1 MHKFVPL
8 DVASEIRELS
18 DEGLGCDKIG
28 ALTGIN
34 SSTVKR
40 IISGIHESYTDRLSP
55 RQVQA
60 LLNGFGR

>member
-1 MHKFVPL
+1 MTHVPL

-18 DEGLGCDKIG
+18 NEGLGCNKIS
-28 ALTGIN
+28 ALTGVG

-40 IISGIHESYTDRLSP
+40 IISGIHRSYTDRLSP

-60 LLNGFGR
+60 LLNGFGQ

>member
-1 MHKFVPL
+1 MTHVPL

-18 DEGLGCDKIG
+18 NEGLGCNKIA
-28 ALTGIN
+28 ALTGVN

-40 IISGIHESYTDRLSP
+40 IISGIHRSYTDRLSP
-55 RQVQA
+55 RQVQT